1 MIYEK
6 RIRMPAERVGALIGK
21 EGKTK
26 GMIESAC
33 AVRLRVRDDG
43 EVLVSAS
50 GDVDAVQP
58 FKAAEIVTAV
68 GRGFSPESAMR
79 LVRGENALHVMDLR
93 EFGARTGAQLARIR
107 ARLIGREGKA
117 RRNIE
122 NLSNTAICVYGRT
135 VSVIGS
141 TASLRLAVDAL
152 SALSQGSMHGS
163 VYSRMES
170 ARRRKRVGRVQ
181 LWEDQNVF

>member
-6 RIRMPAERVGALIGK
+6 SLRIPVDRVGALVGR
-21 EGKTK
+21 GGRTRAAV
-26 GMIESAC
+26 ESAC
-33 AVRLRVRDDG
+33 AVRLRISRDG
-43 EVLVSAS
+43 GVLISAS
-50 GDVDAVQP
+50 GAADAVKP

-93 EFGARTGAQLARIR
+93 QFGARTGAQLARVR
-107 ARLIGREGKA
+107 ARLIGRDGRA
-117 RRNIE
+117 RRNVE

-141 TASLRLAVDAL
+141 TASLRMAVDAL

-163 VYSRMES
+163 VYGRMES
-170 ARRRKRVGRVQ
+170 ARRRERMGRVQ
-181 LWEDQNVF
+181 LWEDQNVL